1 MGYLHDDLK
10 LKTISGL
17 LAWVLVCFMPL
28 DCMAQI
34 GNTSIGNSAIGRSF
48 FAPATP
54 GISNTPVCFAPGVC
68 SINPGCPV
76 YIFTGVGDWRI
87 PGNWA
92 SSVMPPE
99 TLPSCYQ
106 IIINPATNEPC
117 VLPNPQTVMRGS
129 SFVVMPG
136 KKLIIP
142 GNVFIQ

>member
-1 MGYLHDDLK
+1 MGHRKDDSK
-10 LKTISGL
+10 LKCLIVKIVFAFCLFAGNT
-17 LAWVLVCFMPL
+17 VK
-28 DCMAQI
+28 AQI
-34 GNTSIGNSAIGRSF
+34 GKTNIGSAQIGLTS

-54 GISNTPVCFAPGVC
+54 GISNTPVCFAPGDC
-68 SINPGCPV
+68 SSSPGCPV
-76 YIFTGVGDWRI
+76 YLFTGVGDWRI

-129 SFVVMPG
+129 SFIVMPG